1 MSGTERALL
10 IVDDN
15 EDNRYTLTRRLQ
27 REGYTN
33 LTAAADGQQALDLLG
48 ARPFDLVLLDVM
60 MPGLNGY
67 EVLER
72 LRADNRLRHI
82 PVIMISAL
90 DEIDSVIRCIE
101 LGAEDYL
108 SKPFNPTLLRARVG
122 ASLEKKRLRD
132 EIVVALDQIEGELR
146 SARAVQLGMVP
157 TDFRLPTTAGPVEIF
172 ATLEPARQI
181 GGDLYDFFWGE
192 DGRLYF
198 VIADVSDKGAPAAL
212 FMART
217 KTMIRMVATLSLGQ
231 PGVPLEPDRIIKK
244 VNEELCLDNRQGM
257 FVTVFFGILDP
268 ATALVSFCNAGHNPP
283 YIVSGANGVAALD
296 GPRSKPLG
304 IRPTFVY
311 ATGTRKL
318 DPGDALFLFTD
329 GITEAMDPAGDWFSE
344 ERLEETLRSLAG
356 EPASTV
362 VGKVIARVRE
372 FAATAPQADDIAA
385 MAIRRSR

>member
-1 MSGTERALL
+1 
-10 IVDDN
+10 
-15 EDNRYTLTRRLQ
+15 
-27 REGYTN
+27 
-33 LTAAADGQQALDLLG
+33 LLG
-48 ARPFDLVLLDVM
+48 TRHVDLVLLDVM

-67 EVLER
+67 DVLER
-72 LRADNRLRHI
+72 MRADDRLRHV

-90 DEIDSVIRCIE
+90 DEVDSVIRCIE

-108 SKPFNPTLLRARVG
+108 AKPFNPTLLRARVG

-132 EIVVALDQIEGELR
+132 DIVACLEQIEGEMR
-146 SARAVQLGMVP
+146 SAHDVQLGMVP
-157 TDFRLPTTAGPVEIF
+157 TDFRLPTAAVPLEIF

-217 KTMIRMVATLSLGQ
+217 KTMVRLVATLSRGDGGALL
-231 PGVPLEPDRIIKK
+231 PPDRIITK

-268 ATALVSFCNAGHNPP
+268 ATALMSFCNAGHNPP
-283 YIVSGANGVAALD
+283 FILSRANGVAALE

-311 ATGTRKL
+311 ETGTCKL
-318 DPGDALFLFTD
+318 EPGDAIFLFTD
-329 GITEAMDPAGDWFSE
+329 GITEAMDAAGDWFSQ
-344 ERLEETLRSLAG
+344 ERLLDSLKSLA
-356 EPASTV
+356 EAPASDL
-362 VGKVIARVRE
+362 VGQVIANVRE
-372 FAATAPQADDIAA
+372 FAGMAPQADDIAA
-385 MAIRRSR
+385 MAIRRTL